1 MSFSKTF
8 DMFKDKARVVI
19 NDMYIGDE
27 GAHELARFLQ

>member
-8 DMFKDKARVVI
+8 EMFRDKPRVVL

-27 GAHELARFLQ
+27 GAE